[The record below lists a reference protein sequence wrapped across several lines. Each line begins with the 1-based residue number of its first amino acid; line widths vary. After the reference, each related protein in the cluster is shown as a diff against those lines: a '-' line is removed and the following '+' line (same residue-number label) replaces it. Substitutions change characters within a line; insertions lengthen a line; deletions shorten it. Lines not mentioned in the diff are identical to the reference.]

1 MKARNKSHMVCHGQY
16 LLFLIVSPSL
26 SSFLLSSGG
35 ENILINWWY
44 NEINKFNFQIP
55 DSVDGAGGGCFQAPR
70 KCRCQS
76 SLQSVRNECSI
87 MCISDRNIERYEGM
101 SIFVKE
107 FSYRVYEEY
116 VECYVQGPMK
126 YVPWIQAHLKR
137 YSRKKFVFKYNRTK
151 NKRDTK
157 QKPRKNLLMFF
168 YWICRPLCW
177 QCHMSVS
184 YSVWHVSRLFLYVLI
199 RCQSLTFFGHQP
211 FNWVAGVLLSFFSS
225 KSFVIDESC
234 IASSN
239 GPEGRPVGG
248 KNEQKTTTVTRIPRP
263 LSGSQRLST
272 WRLRHFE
279 SEANWMLII
288 KLCSDSFGIHSA
300 LCPI

>member
-137 YSRKKFVFKYNRTK
+137 YSRKKFVSKYNRTK
-151 NKRDTK
+151 NKRYTK
-157 QKPRKNLLMFF
+157 QKPRKDLLMFF

-184 YSVWHVSRLFLYVLI
+184 YSVWHVSRLFLSVLI
-199 RCQSLTFFGHQP
+199 RCQSRTFFGHQP
-211 FNWVAGVLLSFFSS
+211 FNWVAGALLSFFSS
-225 KSFVIDESC
+225 KSFVI
-234 IASSN
+234 
-239 GPEGRPVGG
+239 
-248 KNEQKTTTVTRIPRP
+248 
-263 LSGSQRLST
+263 LLST
-272 WRLRHFE
+272 RAVSLHLMDQKGGQWAVRMNRRRRRWRGAL
-279 SEANWMLII
+279 
-288 KLCSDSFGIHSA
+288 DHSQGVNV
-300 LCPI
+300 CPRGDWGTLNRKQIEC